1 MNALIVYA
9 TYSGGTEQG
18 AQIIADV
25 LKEKKYSVDVKRA
38 DAASADEFKDYDLV
52 VLGSPSW
59 LDLDYKNGRPHQYI
73 IELMEKAND
82 IKTLG
87 TKYAIFGMGDTN
99 YAWFCG
105 AVDYLQDFVKQLGG
119 QLACESLRI
128 DGFYFDEEK
137 NREKLKKWAANL
149 SK

>member
-1 MNALIVYA
+1 MNVLIVYA

-38 DAASADEFKDYDLV
+38 DAALADEFKDYDLV

-59 LDLDYKNGRPHQYI
+59 LDLDYKNGRPHQYM
-73 IELMEKAND
+73 IELMDKAVD
-82 IKTLG
+82 IKTVG
-87 TKYAIFGMGDTN
+87 TKYAVFGMGDTN

-119 QLACESLRI
+119 QLVTESLRI
-128 DGFYFDEEK
+128 DGFYFDEER
-137 NREKLKKWAANL
+137 NREKVAIWAKKL
-149 SK
+149 H